1 MPIPPLYG
9 HEGIRNRLA
18 GAIASGRLPQSLLLE
33 GPRGVGKQRL
43 ALWLAQALVCE
54 DRGKGKGEGCGAC
67 QHCKLVLSLSH
78 PDVHWF
84 VPVELSKK
92 GADADKQVEL
102 VAEALGDELAAR
114 RERPLYEPP
123 SGLASHNIASVRL
136 LLRRLALTPA
146 LARRKVFILG
156 DAERLVPQTGADA
169 AANALLK
176 ALEEPPADTVFVLT
190 ATEPEALLPT
200 ILSRVVRVR
209 VARLPDSIVAV
220 FAQRELGLKSQR
232 DVAQRVAAAEGRLG
246 RLLAT
251 EDRAAGAAEAPLCG
265 GNPLGHIGA
274 PRQAPCNGGPGSRC
288 GRRSRAVPRR
298 CTGRSGG
305 ALRVRARPAAVPGA
319 RWVHR
324 HAGRPVG
331 PTAGRSPG
339 GPRHRKG
346 RGSDRTGARSAR
358 TGPGQREPPARRRR
372 SSRGPGRGSAVKLSH
387 VDAAGRARMVD
398 VGDKPVTVRTAV
410 AEGAIRMSP
419 EAFRLVADQAV
430 AKGDVL
436 AVSEVAGTLAAKRTA
451 ELIPLCH
458 PLGLD
463 HVEVEATLDEALPGV
478 RVRAAAKAVGRTGV
492 EMEALTAVSVALL
505 TVYDMVKAVD
515 RGMEIE
521 KVRLLEKTGGPARP

>member
-232 DVAQRVAAAEGRLG
+232 DVAQRVAAAEGRFRAAVQGDPVGRYAFALG
-246 RLLAT
+246 QQPFQARGGFTDMLDGLLAQLRDEARAGRDT
-251 EDRAAGAAEAPLCG
+251 EKVVEAIAQVLEARGLAQGNVNPQLVGAVLAEDLAGEAP
-265 GNPLGHIGA
+265 
-274 PRQAPCNGGPGSRC
+274 
-288 GRRSRAVPRR
+288 
-298 CTGRSGG
+298 
-305 ALRVRARPAAVPGA
+305 
-319 RWVHR
+319 
-324 HAGRPVG
+324 
-331 PTAGRSPG
+331 
-339 GPRHRKG
+339 
-346 RGSDRTGARSAR
+346 
-358 TGPGQREPPARRRR
+358 
-372 SSRGPGRGSAVKLSH
+372 
-387 VDAAGRARMVD
+387 
-398 VGDKPVTVRTAV
+398 
-410 AEGAIRMSP
+410 
-419 EAFRLVADQAV
+419 
-430 AKGDVL
+430 
-436 AVSEVAGTLAAKRTA
+436 
-451 ELIPLCH
+451 
-458 PLGLD
+458 
-463 HVEVEATLDEALPGV
+463 
-478 RVRAAAKAVGRTGV
+478 
-492 EMEALTAVSVALL
+492 
-505 TVYDMVKAVD
+505 
-515 RGMEIE
+515 
-521 KVRLLEKTGGPARP
+521 